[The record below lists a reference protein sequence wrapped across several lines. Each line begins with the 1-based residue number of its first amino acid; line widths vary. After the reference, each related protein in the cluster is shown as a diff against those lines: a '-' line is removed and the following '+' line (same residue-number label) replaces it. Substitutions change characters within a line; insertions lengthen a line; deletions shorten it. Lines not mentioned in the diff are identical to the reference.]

1 MAAVPTEI
9 IATVPFN
16 WLQNHKDEPPP
27 ELYGK
32 VCRCLLCLCCFF
44 FVTFESSPQ
53 VSQKEYIDDLQEPV
67 QKVPQVKPAM
77 FALCIIPLFGAL
89 AFLAHVKHTNKKA
102 KKHVEKVFQEFSEKY
117 EKSRGVRLCLTQTLQ
132 KTRKGSAY
140 VDTIQITVKQPGV
153 PIPGIPLFPLS
164 KEGLAAVQ
172 EYQNGVQTGGTP
184 MVAAPTPYGTAPMAP
199 ADPAYATPAG
209 YPPAVDMPPGS
220 EVDPCMPYPM

>member
-1 MAAVPTEI
+1 M
-9 IATVPFN
+9 
-16 WLQNHKDEPPP
+16 
-27 ELYGK
+27 
-32 VCRCLLCLCCFF
+32 LLCLCCFFF

-67 QKVPQVKPAM
+67 QKVPYVKVGM
-77 FALCIIPLFGAL
+77 IALCIIPLFGAL

-164 KEGLAAVQ
+164 REGLIAVQ
-172 EYQNGVQTGGTP
+172 AYQNGVQTGTP
-184 MVAAPTPYGTAPMAP
+184 AAAPTPYGTAPMAP
-199 ADPAYATPAG
+199 ANAGYATPAG
-209 YPPAVDMPPGS
+209 AGVPPGYN
-220 EVDPCMPYPM
+220 VDPSAPYPM